1 MKKIFSHIKSLNNE
15 KGVALIVV
23 LMVLVVISILGISL
37 LGLASTNVKMSSDD
51 RDTQSAYYVAES
63 GITYRM
69 NIIESKLKESYS
81 LAVTSSD
88 FFTRMNN
95 AMELG
100 VVKDYTGFDTT
111 SGSKPVASTTI
122 EQIPSSTSISYS
134 YDYKIT
140 SVGKINNRTRK
151 VVKIFHLSWKPRTSV
166 TIPADTVLFVK
177 DSLVLKNVPVDGSVG
192 TSATMSEVTLN
203 GSKAIVT
210 GNIYT
215 NVSTPLNMPEFPAF
229 SITTTNN
236 YSFTP
241 TTQTLTMNTDMALNT
256 LTVNSGQTLTID
268 VGNYN
273 KNLVLNNLN
282 VYGKIKVVGTG
293 KLSFYLKNL
302 DMGSG
307 SIIGTEGNILGTD
320 SNIEKIYVFLEGTP
334 TKIIGKIYGS
344 MYAKNPLNEV
354 IVIDPAK
361 GKGVLGHLIDAG
373 INTGTTIGIS
383 YLSNDNTVPKMIYA
397 PNASVSINTSFSGS
411 IIAKS
416 LTSSGNDDNFI
427 FKFVQINYDNS
438 PLFVDNGTG
447 LSPVKD
453 SITADPT
460 RESN

>member
-1 MKKIFSHIKSLNNE
+1 MNNE
-15 KGVALIVV
+15 NGVALVAV
-23 LMVLVVISILGISL
+23 LLVLVVISILGISL
-37 LGLASTNVKMSSDD
+37 IGLASSNLKMSSGD

-63 GITYRM
+63 GVTYRM
-69 NIIESKLKESYS
+69 SQIEQNIKAAYG
-81 LAVTSSD
+81 LAVTGTD
-88 FFTRMNN
+88 FFNRVNT

-100 VVKDYTGFDTT
+100 VAKDYNDFEQT
-111 SGSKPVASTTI
+111 SGTQPVATTTI
-122 EQIPSSTSISYS
+122 EQVPSSTPISYS

-151 VVKIFHLSWKPRTSV
+151 VVKIFHVSWKPRTSV

-177 DSLVLKNVPVDGSVG
+177 DSLILKNVPVDGSIG
-192 TSATMSEVTLN
+192 TSGTMSEITLN

-215 NVSTPLNMPEFPAF
+215 NVSTPLNIPDFPVF
-229 SITTTNN
+229 SIVTTNN
-236 YSFTP
+236 YSFTS
-241 TTQTLTMNTDMALNT
+241 TTQTLTMNSDMAFNT

-282 VYGKIKVVGTG
+282 VYGKIKIVGTG
-293 KLSFYLKNL
+293 KISFYVKNIT
-302 DMGSG
+302 MGSG
-307 SIIGTEGNILGTD
+307 SIIGTDGNILGTD
-320 SNIEKIYVFLEGTP
+320 SNIEKIYVFLEGTASN
-334 TKIIGKIYGS
+334 ISGLIYGS
-344 MYAKNPLNEV
+344 MYAKNAD
-354 IVIDPAK
+354 IVVDPAK
-361 GKGVLGHLIDAG
+361 GKGVLGHIITAG
-373 INTGTTIGIS
+373 LNIS
-383 YLSNDNTVPKMIYA
+383 YLSNNNSVPKMIFA

-453 SITADPT
+453 EITSEPI